1 MAVYEGARPRGFGI
15 RLGGGSEGGRPEGR
29 TANGRTTSRQVIDG
43 VLALPVGGGA
53 RARLGLVPRP
63 HVGPLGT
70 ALGSIVLLF
79 LVGFVWLA
87 QSVRVSATSYDIVRL
102 GSQHDRLDARARDL
116 ESDLSRLSGQPAIR
130 KLALD
135 AGLGQL
141 DAAIVLPAR

>member
-1 MAVYEGARPRGFGI
+1 MAVYEGARPRGFGL
-15 RLGGGSEGGRPEGR
+15 RLGGSGGGRINER
-29 TANGRTTSRQVIDG
+29 TNGRVVGG
-43 VLALPVGGGA
+43 VLALPRTGDA
-53 RARLGLVPRP
+53 RARLGLMAPP
-63 HVGPLGT
+63 HVGPLGA

-102 GSQHDRLDARARDL
+102 GSLHDRLDGRARDL
-116 ESDLSRLSGQPAIR
+116 ETDLSRLSGQPAIR
-130 KLALD
+130 KFALD

>member
-1 MAVYEGARPRGFGI
+1 MAVYEGARPRGFGL
-15 RLGGGSEGGRPEGR
+15 RLGGLGGGRTNER
-29 TANGRTTSRQVIDG
+29 TNGRAADG
-43 VLALPVGGGA
+43 VLALPRSGDA
-53 RARLGLVPRP
+53 RARLRLLPRP
-63 HVGPLGT
+63 HVGPLGA

-102 GSQHDRLDARARDL
+102 GSQHDRLDGRARDL

-130 KLALD
+130 KFALD

>member
-1 MAVYEGARPRGFGI
+1 MAVYEGARPRGFGL
-15 RLGGGSEGGRPEGR
+15 RLGDQRASRGPASDGR
-29 TANGRTTSRQVIDG
+29 TAGGQG
-43 VLALPVGGGA
+43 LALPRSGSA
-53 RARLGLVPRP
+53 RARLGLMPRP
-63 HVGPLGT
+63 HVGPLGAT
-70 ALGSIVLLF
+70 LGSIVLLF
-79 LVGFVWLA
+79 LVGFLWLA

-102 GSQHDRLDARARDL
+102 SSSHDRLDALARDV

>member
-1 MAVYEGARPRGFGI
+1 MAVYEGARPRGFGL
-15 RLGGGSEGGRPEGR
+15 RLGGGSAGGRSGDR
-29 TANGRTTSRQVIDG
+29 TPNGPSLDG
-43 VLALPVGGGA
+43 VLALPRTGGA
-53 RARLGLVPRP
+53 RARLGLMPRP
-63 HVGPLGT
+63 HVGPLGA

-130 KLALD
+130 KFALD
-135 AGLGQL
+135 AGFGQL

>member
-1 MAVYEGARPRGFGI
+1 MAVYEGARPRGFGL
-15 RLGGGSEGGRPEGR
+15 RLEGGRATGR
-29 TANGRTTSRQVIDG
+29 RSAGNEA
-43 VLALPVGGGA
+43 LALPRSGSA
-53 RARLGLVPRP
+53 RARLGLMPRP
-63 HVGPLGT
+63 HVGPLGA

-79 LVGFVWLA
+79 LVGFLWLA

-102 GSQHDRLDARARDL
+102 SSSHDRLDALARDL

>member
-1 MAVYEGARPRGFGI
+1 MAVYEVARPRGFGL
-15 RLGGGSEGGRPEGR
+15 RLGGGRPTTGRTSDGR
-29 TANGRTTSRQVIDG
+29 TARQAGTGTT
-43 VLALPVGGGA
+43 LALPRIGGA
-53 RARLGLVPRP
+53 RARLGLVVRP

-102 GSQHDRLDARARDL
+102 GSQHDRLDALARDL
-116 ESDLSRLSGQPAIR
+116 DSDLSRLSGQPAIR

>member
-1 MAVYEGARPRGFGI
+1 MAVYEGARPRGFGL
-15 RLGGGSEGGRPEGR
+15 RLGGGRPAAGRPIDGPAARSLGGRG
-29 TANGRTTSRQVIDG
+29 T
-43 VLALPVGGGA
+43 LALPRTGGA

-102 GSQHDRLDARARDL
+102 GSQHDRLDALARDL
-116 ESDLSRLSGQPAIR
+116 DSDLSRLSGQPAIR

>member
-1 MAVYEGARPRGFGI
+1 MAVYEGARQRGFGL
-15 RLGGGSEGGRPEGR
+15 RLGGGRGADRR
-29 TANGRTTSRQVIDG
+29 TPGNDTL
-43 VLALPVGGGA
+43 VLPRSGSA
-53 RARLGLVPRP
+53 RARLGLMPRP
-63 HVGPLGT
+63 HVGPLGA

-102 GSQHDRLDARARDL
+102 SSSHDRLDALSRDL

>member
-1 MAVYEGARPRGFGI
+1 MAVYEGARPRGFGL
-15 RLGGGSEGGRPEGR
+15 RLGGGSGGGRGGGR
-29 TANGRTTSRQVIDG
+29 TDGRNTNGPVVDG
-43 VLALPVGGGA
+43 VLALPRSGGA
-53 RARLGLVPRP
+53 RARLGLMPRP

-70 ALGSIVLLF
+70 ALGMIVLLF

-130 KLALD
+130 KFALD